1 MVVGLTGGI
10 GSGKTTVAHFFS
22 KFDHVV
28 VYNADFEAKKL
39 MNASSII
46 KAKICE
52 EFGEESYYKNQ
63 LNSTFIANLV
73 FKNKSKLEILNAIVH
88 PEVKKHFQQFVNQ
101 HQKKQYIIYE
111 NAILFE
117 SKSHLNCDIIITVSA
132 PLDLRIER
140 TMLRDKSTKETIEN
154 RMKNQ
159 WLEVKKQLQS
169 NYIIYNFDMK
179 NIEPQIIKI
188 HNILTKNAIK
198 LNLI

>member
-22 KFDHVV
+22 KFEEVV

-39 MNASSII
+39 MNSSSKI

-52 EFGEESYYKNQ
+52 QFGKESYLKNE
-63 LNSTFIANLV
+63 LNSTFIANVV

-88 PEVKKHFQQFVNQ
+88 PEVKSHFQQFVNQ

-117 SKSHLNCDIIITVSA
+117 SKSHLNCDIIITVFA
-132 PLDLRIER
+132 PLDLRIQR
-140 TMLRDKSTKETIEN
+140 TILRDNSTKEAIES

-169 NYIIYNFDMK
+169 NYIIYNFDRK
-179 NIEPQIIKI
+179 NTESQIIKI
-188 HNILTKNAIK
+188 HNILTKK
-198 LNLI
+198 VFLI